1 MPRLLIVGDDGS
13 EHAVEITERT
23 IQIGRGP
30 GNDVVLP
37 DDDKGV
43 SRTHAELRFRNGR
56 CVLVDLQSQNGTFLN
71 GERIE
76 HAEVPFG
83 AEIGVGSYKMRIERA
98 GAPARGRIGDSA
110 AAVNGWIGRDARHGA
125 DRLPRRRD
133 HPVGVR

>member
-1 MPRLLIVGDDGS
+1 MPTLLIVGDDGS
-13 EHAVEITERT
+13 QHAVEITERT

-30 GNDVVLP
+30 GNDVVLA

-76 HAEVPFG
+76 WHELG
-83 AEIGVGSYKMRIERA
+83 DGDEIVI
-98 GAPARGRIGDSA
+98 GRFRLYFICLTGDSA
-110 AAVNGWIGRDARHGA
+110 RERGQRVRTT
-125 DRLPRRRD
+125 
-133 HPVGVR
+133 VG